1 VLADDLTVSGKAVY
15 IDHGAGLFSS
25 YIHLDEYTVESGQS
39 ISQGEIIG
47 YVGSTG
53 YSTGAHLHF
62 GVALGSVSVDP
73 NYLLKIDPL
82 TAATIQCW

>member
-1 VLADDLTVSGKAVY
+1 
-15 IDHGAGLFSS
+15 LFSN
-25 YIHLDEYTVESGQS
+25 YIHLNEYTVEVGQLV
-39 ISQGEIIG
+39 SQGEIIG

-62 GVALGSVSVDP
+62 GVTLGTAPVDP
-73 NYLLKIDPL
+73 NYLLRIDPL